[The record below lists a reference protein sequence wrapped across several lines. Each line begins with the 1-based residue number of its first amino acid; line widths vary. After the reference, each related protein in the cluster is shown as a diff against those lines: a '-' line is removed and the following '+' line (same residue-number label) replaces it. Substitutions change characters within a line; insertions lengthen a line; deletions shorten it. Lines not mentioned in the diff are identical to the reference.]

1 MLMLLHKLMVLNL
14 PTEGGGGSKIGKI
27 LLTFMDGTI
36 GVYDTI
42 HVDFQDNI
50 FSLYST
56 DMLITNAYV
65 DAIRELIK
73 SNKTE
78 EIETRHRRRSKYLF
92 MLYTG
97 RELELSHNKKSRWG
111 QFQFRAL

>member
-1 MLMLLHKLMVLNL
+1 
-14 PTEGGGGSKIGKI
+14 
-27 LLTFMDGTI
+27 
-36 GVYDTI
+36 
-42 HVDFQDNI
+42 
-50 FSLYST
+50 
-56 DMLITNAYV
+56 MLITNAYV

-97 RELELSHNKKSRWG
+97 RELELSHNKKVDGDSSSS
-111 QFQFRAL
+111 APCNSIY